1 MIRDLVN
8 GLEVLGES
16 LNNALI
22 LESAKALEQLNHR
35 YEVVRQLTPKDFQE
49 IRLKNLYKGTPFD
62 SIIDELN
69 VPAIAKGKQKIP
81 TWLLPVSD
89 KAELVK
95 NPDEQFG
102 DTIFCCVD
110 DSLTEYHGDNY
121 VWIFQNGEWGED
133 PVLYIPIADTTS
145 VHALGD
151 ISVGQAI
158 NKMIDAFTLDPD
170 FAYTWHCNIAVKAF
184 DVIERQTGIKDAH
197 KLSNAIAT
205 AVMQHL
211 FNVETTFTKGGLK

>member
-49 IRLKNLYKGTPFD
+49 IRLKNLYKGIPFD

-151 ISVGQAI
+151 ISVGQAT
-158 NKMIDAFTLDPD
+158 NKMSEAFTADPE
-170 FAYTWHCNIAVKAF
+170 FAYTWHCNIAMTAF
-184 DVIERQTGIKDAH
+184 DVIERQTGIKNSH
-197 KLSNAIAT
+197 KVSNEIAT
-205 AVMQHL
+205 AVMKHL
-211 FNVETTFTKGGLK
+211 FNVESSFTKGTSK